1 MKYEYV
7 VEIPAMVCVNV
18 TAESD
23 EEAMGAAY
31 ATLRAHRNQAK
42 NDPIDMSTLDLRWC
56 DAAVVEV
63 IPREGV
69 NVFRKD

>member
-7 VEIPAMVCVNV
+7 VEIPAMVSVNV

-42 NDPIDMSTLDLRWC
+42 NDPIDMSTLDTAC
-56 DAAVVEV
+56 DEAVVEV

-69 NVFRKD
+69 NAFRKD